1 VEEGDPAAAVEEM
14 LDELEDVLHVRGPR
28 DRDEDA
34 VVQAGSLRG
43 VFTL

>member
-1 VEEGDPAAAVEEM
+1 M

-34 VVQAGSLRG
+34 VVQGGSLRDIF
-43 VFTL
+43 VNYTISYIWPYM